1 MGLDIGFRV
10 WDKTPEGRLV
20 EHKLSEADYW
30 NSGSCGRCEM
40 NYAWNYGCKDDY
52 EKKIY
57 SSPVFS
63 KEFDGYSQTE
73 DDSVGNSW
81 TNKYVYVDFEDFRKV
96 INAKIE
102 QVEKEHSDWS
112 LRLLREQANMKHEIK
127 EYRDLQLKCT
137 EANAYAFDRFQEEI
151 NKLKEAIAYSEE
163 TYRNLDEEDYD
174 YSKALA
180 CKRMLELMEK
190 FIKEGYVVT
199 TYYSD

>member
-20 EHKLSEADYW
+20 EHKLSETDYW

-40 NYAWNYGCKDDY
+40 NYAWNYGCTDDY